1 MAYQEI
7 VSSAKRLP
15 LHEQFLLVEELLRE
29 MRQAAKPPTRRNRT
43 RVIPFTRLRGAL
55 KPDGP
60 LPSDAQLQDSYTEY
74 LVEKYL

>member
-1 MAYQEI
+1 MFGFDQITADPNI
-7 VSSAKRLP
+7 LGGKACV
-15 LHEQFLLVEELLRE
+15 RE

-43 RVIPFTRLRGAL
+43 RVIPFTRLRGVL